1 MNLILLVQAI
11 LKNFFGKSF
20 GKLLLR
26 SFLATK
32 RYLAD
37 IWEARAGRNVVNL
50 DVFIAFGTPA
60 PDEMSS

>member
-11 LKNFFGKSF
+11 LKNFFGKSV

-37 IWEARAGRNVVNL
+37 TTITKGHDA
-50 DVFIAFGTPA
+50 T
-60 PDEMSS
+60 